1 MSDCFWRNLVLGAAS
16 GRDGRQITLIKGR
29 NAAGRG
35 GCTLG
40 VIDEVVARRLISV
53 CVYYFMS
60 RVHRTR
66 MGIEKPTHVGLVIC
80 Y

>member
-60 RVHRTR
+60 RVHTGREWGSR
-66 MGIEKPTHVGLVIC
+66 SPHMWV
-80 Y
+80 